1 MNTGSKG
8 SSRHGIGL
16 DGCSG
21 EELADV
27 CTDVCVEADGDGE
40 ADVCADGY
48 SQVGQVGQVG
58 QRRKQQF
65 IVFFLKTL
73 RSATLNGKEHQFE
86 PHAQHT
92 LCTAYKQLLPP
103 RWQ

>member
-73 RSATLNGKEHQFE
+73 RSAAAAVSAATVCSVFFE
-86 PHAQHT
+86 NT
-92 LCTAYKQLLPP
+92 TFSNIE
-103 RWQ
+103 WQRTPV